1 MALTAEETIKYKA
14 KLTKAE
20 DAYERLMISGSVRV
34 FVDQNSERIEYSATN
49 KAGLLEWINYLRN
62 LLGLSPFLPQRVL
75 PPAGVLM

>member
-1 MALTAEETIKYKA
+1 MALTPDEVIKYKA

-20 DAYERLMISGSVRV
+20 DAYESLMIRGSVRV

-49 KAGLLEWINYLRN
+49 KNGLLEWINYLRN
-62 LLGLSPFLPQRVL
+62 LLGLDPFIPQRVL